1 MIARAHIPGRFG
13 RWGLAASGGRRRL
26 QLMRTT
32 RTVSGAQLPQ
42 NYKLREREG
51 EVPYLIA

>member
-26 QLMRTT
+26 QLMRTA